1 LTRRKLPKATK
12 PIDWATKVANPE
24 AIGVLEARQ
33 WIRVEPVLARILDEL
48 WELDKVETLFEPKEK
63 ALLRLCI
70 EKQDDF
76 GRIYNLL
83 VSLFES
89 REKAE
94 DFTKIIEKFG
104 FTESQI
110 VLNFIFVAISLTVL
124 KIELF
129 KLILLF
135 HMKVE
140 DKSVARFNSTMQE
153 SAPRSWKKLKPFVDS
168 PLRNALAHGT
178 YTVQPG
184 KITVFKSAELN
195 SPVEM
200 SFGQFML
207 KIKTQDVLLQCL
219 INVLQDRGLYA
230 LP

>member
-1 LTRRKLPKATK
+1 MPKK
-12 PIDWATKVANPE
+12 SKSIDWSTKIANPE
-24 AIGVLEARQ
+24 AIGVTEERQ
-33 WIRVEPVLARILDEL
+33 WVRVKPVLIQTLDEL
-48 WELDKVETLFEPKEK
+48 WEVDKIETLFEPREK
-63 ALLRLCI
+63 TLLRLCI

-76 GRIYNLL
+76 GKIYNLL

-89 REKAE
+89 RAKAE
-94 DFTKIIEKFG
+94 DFTKGVEKFG
-104 FTESQI
+104 FTESQV

-140 DKSVARFNSTMQE
+140 DKSVARFNSTMEE
-153 SAPRSWKKLKPFVDS
+153 SAPKSWKTLRPLVDS

-178 YTVQPG
+178 YTIQPG
-184 KITVFKSAELN
+184 KITVFKSASLN
-195 SPVEM
+195 GPVEM
-200 SFGQFML
+200 SFGQFIL
-207 KIKTQDVLLQCL
+207 KIKVQDVLLQCL
-219 INVLQDRGLYA
+219 INVLQDKGLYA